1 MIWHCNYPPQPN
13 YVRYVSSNF
22 WRNVFRKGLSNLKY
36 FRQNFIS
43 FWNNDGCWLC
53 IRSVQQMFW
62 WSKQSLKTKFSNG
75 CDRLRVVTAVFHGDY
90 SEHATPARSSC
101 ARARLA
107 LSLGTAATR
116 LQPLRWTS
124 IWQPSLSPENGVGR
138 PARRMLPEYLI
149 ALRGIETACKMEWRH
164 RMADCPKFWLQ
175 FVSRFR
181 SR

>member
-1 MIWHCNYPPQPN
+1 MFSG
-13 YVRYVSSNF
+13 RD
-22 WRNVFRKGLSNLKY
+22 K
-36 FRQNFIS
+36 IS
-43 FWNNDGCWLC
+43 FPFQIMTDADFVSEAFNRCFGG
-53 IRSVQQMFW
+53 
-62 WSKQSLKTKFSNG
+62 QSSHWKPNSPT
-75 CDRLRVVTAVFHGDY
+75 DVTRLRVVTAVFHRDY

-107 LSLGTAATR
+107 LSLGTAAPR

-138 PARRMLPEYLI
+138 PARGMLPEYLI